1 MWAIVDEA
9 ALHRS
14 VGGRDAIHAQ
24 LKHLVEAAD
33 MLHVTLQVVPY
44 DADAHPGMAGAFA
57 ILQFGEP
64 SASDVVYIE
73 SRVGSLFL
81 ESEMD
86 LASFGGILEHLRA
99 LSLPPDDSIALIQ
112 RIAPKATA

>member
-1 MWAIVDEA
+1 VDEA